1 MVVVSSSSKWHRVR
15 DTCPTFVFNEEA
27 KQAITAPCKKLFVH
41 ICLSEAVI
49 RFSLKPSAKQ
59 AGVEE
64 LLIGHLSKC
73 FFPRI
78 GFPVFLLK
86 FCLNNL

>member
-1 MVVVSSSSKWHRVR
+1 MVVVSSSSKWRRVR

-27 KQAITAPCKKLFVH
+27 KQAIAAPCNKLFVH

-59 AGVEE
+59 AGGGGASDWPS
-64 LLIGHLSKC
+64 LQM

-78 GFPVFLLK
+78 GFPVFLK